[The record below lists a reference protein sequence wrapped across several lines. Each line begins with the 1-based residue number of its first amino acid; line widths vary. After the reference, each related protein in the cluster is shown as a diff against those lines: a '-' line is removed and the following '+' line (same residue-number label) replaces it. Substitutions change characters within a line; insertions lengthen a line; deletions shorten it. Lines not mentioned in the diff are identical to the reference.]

1 MNFVLADGRLGSSES
16 KLLYILHWI
25 ILDAASECE
34 DLESDPSSRNG
45 VSVQMHSLTTMQLFV
60 YLFAPLIHLLE
71 ISDFQTLKLENGL
84 QLWQPLW
91 DYRQP
96 DITCFAA
103 PVKPKRNILKA
114 QRNLFKS
121 NTNAANIYIGKGT
134 SRENLIRTFA
144 DPVSRRTSCNDQ
156 SPEHG
161 VGGAPLVTMS
171 DICHWS
177 VTDSQSVNM
186 ELICEFCNTVVP
198 SGNASARTCQCGKK
212 NSVYSISS
220 DFRFSSFPKKDS
232 IDHEFNKNRLISAV
246 TSGIKGPA
254 ITDILSASYF
264 DVAVLRCLFCL
275 HWAED
280 GIYWALR
287 YIQQRML
294 EVCDEYSR
302 LDYSERERS
311 YSLPIPDI
319 QVLQKNST
327 ITPTFQKFLELKR
340 QRKADKLEKSKNKA
354 VNKSQTLQTI
364 SSGKE
369 ITEDGLRKKDDRKQP
384 PFKKNRVDEL
394 KMKFEQNLDPR
405 NQNQDK
411 ELLTKEGESM
421 PGSPTSGENETL
433 KHQTYKSF
441 LSVQQGLSSSLK
453 IKLHENK
460 HPPPFEVSDQE
471 ESIESSNESSVSSQQ
486 GDTSTGNENKN
497 PVIMVTEHTQKH
509 QDKMSAMLRRSYD
522 NDQTDASKLQKPS
535 EKIPRSMT
543 DSDINYQ
550 IEEDINEVSG
560 SVYYILD
567 NGHLNYKV
575 VLRAVHFISINQRSQ
590 RICEVLLNILNC
602 LLDLDIIERKSDMPQ
617 SSKQGEKTPQ
627 SNVKEE
633 KKTPSKCDLAMGK
646 VTAHSLAMDS
656 LLR

>member
-1 MNFVLADGRLGSSES
+1 
-16 KLLYILHWI
+16 
-25 ILDAASECE
+25 
-34 DLESDPSSRNG
+34 
-45 VSVQMHSLTTMQLFV
+45 MQLFV

-134 SRENLIRTFA
+134 SRENLILPFA
-144 DPVSRRTSCNDQ
+144 DPVSRRTSCNEQ

-177 VTDSQSVNM
+177 ITDSQSVNM
-186 ELICEFCNTVVP
+186 EVICEFCNTVVP

-232 IDHEFNKNRLISAV
+232 IDREFNKNRLISAV

-254 ITDILSASYF
+254 ITITDILSASYF

-311 YSLPIPDI
+311 CSLPIPDI

-364 SSGKE
+364 PSGKE
-369 ITEDGLRKKDDRKQP
+369 ITEEGLIKKDDRKQP

-394 KMKFEQNLDPR
+394 KMKFEKFLEPR

-411 ELLTKEGESM
+411 ELLSKEGESIS
-421 PGSPTSGENETL
+421 GSLTGGENESL
-433 KHQTYKSF
+433 KRQTYKSF
-441 LSVQQGLSSSLK
+441 LSVHQDLSSSLK
-453 IKLHENK
+453 IKLQENK

-486 GDTSTGNENKN
+486 GDTSTGNDNKN

-522 NDQTDASKLQKPS
+522 NDQVDASKLQKPS

-550 IEEDINEVSG
+550 VEEDINEVSG
-560 SVYYILD
+560 SIYYIQE

-602 LLDLDIIERKSDMPQ
+602 LLDLDIIERKSDMP
-617 SSKQGEKTPQ
+617 SSKQGEKTPTSTVQ
-627 SNVKEE
+627 EE

-646 VTAHSLAMDS
+646 VTAHSLTMDS
-656 LLR
+656 LVR